1 VSQTVSVLAAL
12 GASGSAVVAA
22 TLQARSA
29 GDLAKPNTGAV
40 DGLMLFARSQLSRG
54 LWWGS
59 LLVQALGFALHA
71 AALSAGALTLVQP
84 LMASSVVLALPLN
97 HLINRTRVVAREL
110 VAAAALAVG
119 LSGFLISSAARP
131 VGASTSPY
139 GAVAVLLAVG
149 AIAACVAAARRTG
162 RATAATLLGAA
173 AAVAFAVE
181 AALLQLVAGRVL
193 AGSFPITTYFEAGGL
208 ALAGVA
214 GVALTQLAYRIGP
227 MSSALPAILLVNPLL
242 SVVYGVTV
250 QHDTFRHTPEALTV
264 AALSCG
270 VLVIGAV
277 VLTRQPEPSVP
288 DRWPVGCLRDY
299 QRRPFIE

>member
-1 VSQTVSVLAAL
+1 M
-12 GASGSAVVAA
+12 
-22 TLQARSA
+22 
-29 GDLAKPNTGAV
+29 P
-40 DGLMLFARSQLSRG
+40 FARSQLSRG

-71 AALSAGALTLVQP
+71 VALSAGALTLVQP

-97 HLINRTRVVAREL
+97 HLMSRTRVVAREL
-110 VAAAALAVG
+110 VGAAAMAVG
-119 LSGFLISSAARP
+119 LTGFLLSSAARP
-131 VGASTSPY
+131 VEASTSPY
-139 GAVAVLLAVG
+139 AGAAAALLAVG
-149 AIAACVAAARRTG
+149 AVATCVTAARRTG

-181 AALLQLVAGRVL
+181 AALLRLVAGRVL
-193 AGSFPITTYFEAGGL
+193 AGSFAITTYFEAAGL

-227 MSSALPAILLVNPLL
+227 MSSALPAIILVNPLL

-270 VLVIGAV
+270 VLLIGAA
-277 VLTRQPEPSVP
+277 VLTRQPDPSVP
-288 DRWPVGCLRDY
+288 DRWPVACT
-299 QRRPFIE
+299 